1 LTTEPINEYVQSCDI
16 VAFNKICKCR
26 WLLCDNIMEPSR
38 ACVFESVL
46 THAYMLFI
54 LFIAESKDHGD
65 NGRRRGF

>member
-1 LTTEPINEYVQSCDI
+1 
-16 VAFNKICKCR
+16 
-26 WLLCDNIMEPSR
+26 MEPSR

>member
-1 LTTEPINEYVQSCDI
+1 MSRAVTSWPSTKSVSVDDYFAII
-16 VAFNKICKCR
+16 
-26 WLLCDNIMEPSR
+26 CDNIMEPSR
-38 ACVFESVL
+38 VCVFESVL